1 VSQQLEQAIQ
11 DRAAAAAELASTAAA
26 AAEAEGQLAS
36 VRQELAA
43 KDAQL
48 KEAAD
53 KVSLGL
59 LAVIR
64 ADKATGHYGGIRGQR
79 MV

>member
-11 DRAAAAAELASTAAA
+11 ERAAAAAELASTAAA

-43 KDAQL
+43 KEGQL
-48 KEAAD
+48 KDAAD
-53 KVSLGL
+53 RVSSILLSDL
-59 LAVIR
+59 LAVVCIH
-64 ADKATGHYGGIRGQR
+64 TWL
-79 MV
+79 